1 MKIRGIFSKNID
13 RKINPAVVV
22 TEQGKAIIK
31 TEIEEYVFTADLI
44 ENLYKFLYDLLF
56 RTNGK
61 TGVWING
68 YYGSGKSHFIVG
80 SNAPFKTCLKG

>member
-1 MKIRGIFSKNID
+1 MKIREIFAKNID

-22 TEQGKAIIK
+22 TQQEKEIIK

-44 ENLYKFLYDLLF
+44 DNLYKFLNDLLF

-61 TGVWING
+61 TGIWING
-68 YYGSGKSHFIVG
+68 Y
-80 SNAPFKTCLKG
+80 